1 MTSIPLK
8 LTAEYWQELSVTK
21 HDIEFLQNHLFETEI
36 PLNGRELTAVLIDE
50 RLHLEREADAK
61 KQENRGAA
69 YLPKGEYKPEQALVF
84 RALGYK
90 KGQVVSVRPGN
101 NPELGAFDVL
111 EVLMEDGATRL
122 FASRLNEHK
131 LNQPVEEKVDPGS
144 DPQAILAEYGEEIE
158 QKLSAALASDENIA
172 QVGGRWFPCALLID
186 INSGHLNLAE
196 AVLEMSGGEPL
207 STSSLMEQIDLARD
221 ANNTKLTEFSLNYAL
236 QEDGRFDEVGPAGQ
250 VLWCLRRLEPD
261 EVRDTPVFLKY
272 TPIEYDPS
280 LLTAQMLTLEAQLDD
295 ELSAVVL
302 QKHPKTNEATLTLT
316 YPHWRAG
323 TLPISARVRSFFPT
337 AYYAPRIRF
346 TLVDGRT
353 GEKIPAW
360 VVREHGYVYGLRTWY
375 EKQKLIPGAYITVR
389 RSNMPG
395 EVIVEAKTRRPVREW
410 VRTVLAGSDGGLV
423 FALLKQEVGCE
434 YNDRMA
440 IVVPDVKAV
449 DAAFLQV
456 SKSTRP
462 LDKLLREM
470 LRELAK
476 LTPQGHV
483 HAEELYSAV
492 NILRRVPPAPLLAQL
507 ASSSD
512 FVHVGDLHFRLGEA
526 AVEEE

>member
-8 LTAEYWQELSVTK
+8 LTVQYWQELSVTK
-21 HDIEFLQNHLFETEI
+21 RDIEFLQNHLFETEV

-50 RLHLEREADAK
+50 RLRSEREAEAK
-61 KQENRGAA
+61 KQKNIGVA
-69 YLPKGEYKPEQALVF
+69 YLPEGEYKPGQTLIF

-90 KGQVVSVRPGN
+90 QGKVVSVRPGK
-101 NPELGAFDVL
+101 NPQMGTFDVL
-111 EVLMEDGATRL
+111 EMLMDDGATRL
-122 FASRLNEHK
+122 FASRLSEHK
-131 LNQPVEEKVDPGS
+131 LNLPVEEKADPES
-144 DPQAILAEYGEEIE
+144 DPQAILAEYGEELE
-158 QKLSAALASDENIA
+158 QKLSTALASDENIA
-172 QVGGRWFPCALLID
+172 QVAGRWFPRALLMD

-207 STSSLMEQIDLARD
+207 SASSLMEQIDLPRD
-221 ANNTKLTEFSLNYAL
+221 ANTALTEFSLNYAL
-236 QEDGRFDEVGPAGQ
+236 QMDGRFDEVGPAGQ

-261 EVRDTPVFLKY
+261 EVQNVPASLKY
-272 TPIEYDPS
+272 TPIDYDPS
-280 LLTAQMLTLEAQLDD
+280 LLTPQMLALEAQLDD
-295 ELSAVVL
+295 ELSATP
-302 QKHPKTNEATLTLT
+302 QKPGKPYEATLTLT

-337 AYYAPRIRF
+337 AFYTPRIRF

-360 VVREHGYVYGLRTWY
+360 VVREHGYVYGLRSWY
-375 EKQKLIPGAYITVR
+375 EKQKLIPGAYLTVR

-395 EVIVEAKTRRPVREW
+395 EVIVEAKIRRPVREW

-434 YNDRMA
+434 YNERMA

-449 DAAFLQV
+449 DASFLQT
-456 SKSTRP
+456 SKGPRS
-462 LDKLLREM
+462 LEKLIRDM

-492 NILRRVPPAPLLAQL
+492 NILRRVPPALLFAQL

-512 FVHVGDLHFRLGEA
+512 FVHVGDLHFRLGEMV
-526 AVEEE
+526 VEEE

>member
-8 LTAEYWQELSVTK
+8 LTAEYWQKLSVTNR
-21 HDIEFLQNHLFETEI
+21 DIEFLQNHLFETEV
-36 PLNGRELTAVLIDE
+36 PSNGRELLIVLIDE
-50 RLHLEREADAK
+50 RLRLERDAEAK
-61 KQENRGAA
+61 KQKNIGVA
-69 YLPKGEYKPEQALVF
+69 YLPEGEYKTGQTLIF

-90 KGQVVSVRPGN
+90 QGQVTSVRPGK
-101 NPELGAFDVL
+101 NPQLGDFEVL
-111 EVLMEDGATRL
+111 EMRMEDGATRL
-122 FASRLNEHK
+122 FASRLSEHK
-131 LNQPVEEKVDPGS
+131 LNLPVEEKIDPDS
-144 DPQAILAEYGEEIE
+144 DPQVILAEHGEELE
-158 QKLSAALASDENIA
+158 QKLTTALVSDENLA
-172 QVGGRWFPCALLID
+172 QVAGRWFPRALLMD

-207 STSSLMEQIDLARD
+207 SASSLMGQIDLPRD
-221 ANNTKLTEFSLNYAL
+221 ANTALTEFSLNYAL
-236 QEDGRFDEVGPAGQ
+236 QMDGRFDEVGPAGQ

-261 EVRDTPVFLKY
+261 EVQNVPASLKY
-272 TPIEYDPS
+272 APIDYDPS
-280 LLTAQMLTLEAQLDD
+280 TLTAQMLAFEAQMDD
-295 ELSAVVL
+295 ELTTGV
-302 QKHPKTNEATLTLT
+302 QKTPKAQETTLTLT

-323 TLPISARVRSFFPT
+323 TLPISARARQFFPT
-337 AYYAPRIRF
+337 AFYTPRIRF

-360 VVREHGYVYGLRTWY
+360 VVREHGYVYGLRAWY

-389 RSNMPG
+389 RSNTPG

-434 YNDRMA
+434 YNERMA

-449 DAAFLQV
+449 DAAFLQT
-456 SKSTRP
+456 SKGPRS
-462 LDKLLREM
+462 LEKLIRDM

-492 NILRRVPPAPLLAQL
+492 NILRRIPPAPLLAHL
-507 ASSSD
+507 ASSGD
-512 FVHVGDLHFRLGEA
+512 FVHVGDLHFRLGE
-526 AVEEE
+526 VVTEEE

>member
-21 HDIEFLQNHLFETEI
+21 RDIEFLQNHLFETEV

-61 KQENRGAA
+61 KQKNMGAA
-69 YLPKGEYKPEQALVF
+69 YLPKEEYKPGQALVF

-90 KGQVVSVRPGN
+90 HGQVVSVRPGN

-111 EVLMEDGATRL
+111 EMLMEDGATRL
-122 FASRLNEHK
+122 FASRLSEHK

-144 DPQAILAEYGEEIE
+144 DPQAILAEYGEELE

-172 QVGGRWFPCALLID
+172 QVGGRWFPCALLMD

-207 STSSLMEQIDLARD
+207 ATSSLMEQIDLARD
-221 ANNTKLTEFSLNYAL
+221 ANSRLTEFSLNYAL

-261 EVRDTPVFLKY
+261 EVQDTPVFLKY

-280 LLTAQMLTLEAQLDD
+280 LLTAQMLAFEAQLDD
-295 ELSAVVL
+295 ELSAVV
-302 QKHPKTNEATLTLT
+302 QKPSKANEATLTLT

-360 VVREHGYVYGLRTWY
+360 VVSTDTFTACAVGTRSKSSSPEPILPSDAAIRR
-375 EKQKLIPGAYITVR
+375 VR
-389 RSNMPG
+389 WLWKPRSAARC
-395 EVIVEAKTRRPVREW
+395 V
-410 VRTVLAGSDGGLV
+410 S
-423 FALLKQEVGCE
+423 GCGRCWPA
-434 YNDRMA
+434 RMA
-440 IVVPDVKAV
+440 AW
-449 DAAFLQV
+449 
-456 SKSTRP
+456 
-462 LDKLLREM
+462 
-470 LRELAK
+470 
-476 LTPQGHV
+476 
-483 HAEELYSAV
+483 YS
-492 NILRRVPPAPLLAQL
+492 PC
-507 ASSSD
+507 
-512 FVHVGDLHFRLGEA
+512 
-526 AVEEE
+526 

>member
-8 LTAEYWQELSVTK
+8 LTAQYWQELSVTK
-21 HDIEFLQNHLFETEI
+21 HDIEFLENHLFETEL
-36 PLNGRELTAVLIDE
+36 PLNGRELTEVLIEE
-50 RLHLEREADAK
+50 RLRVERDTEAK
-61 KQENRGAA
+61 KQKNIGVA
-69 YLPKGEYKPEQALVF
+69 YLPEGDYKTGQTLIF
-84 RALGYK
+84 RALGHK
-90 KGQVVSVRPGN
+90 QGKVVSVRPGK
-101 NPELGAFDVL
+101 NPQLGDFEVL
-111 EVLMEDGATRL
+111 EMLMEDGATRL
-122 FASRLNEHK
+122 FASHLSQHK
-131 LNQPVEEKVDPGS
+131 LNLPVEEKADPDS
-144 DPQAILAEYGEEIE
+144 DPQAILAEYGEELE

-172 QVGGRWFPCALLID
+172 QVAGRWFPRALLMD

-196 AVLEMSGGEPL
+196 AVLDMSGGEPL
-207 STSSLMEQIDLARD
+207 SASKLMEQIELAHD
-221 ANNTKLTEFSLNYAL
+221 ANTALTEFSLNYAL
-236 QEDGRFDEVGPAGQ
+236 QVDGRFDEVGPVGQ

-261 EVRDTPVFLKY
+261 EVQNVPAFLKY
-272 TPIEYDPS
+272 TPVDYDPS
-280 LLTAQMLTLEAQLDD
+280 LLTAQMLAFEAQLDD
-295 ELSAVVL
+295 ELSAAP
-302 QKHPKTNEATLTLT
+302 QKPAKTNESTLTLT

-323 TLPISARVRSFFPT
+323 TLPVSARMRQFFPT
-337 AYYAPRIRF
+337 AFYAPRIRF

-360 VVREHGYVYGLRTWY
+360 VVRENGYVFGLRGWY

-389 RSNMPG
+389 RSPVVG

-449 DAAFLQV
+449 DAAFLQT
-456 SKSTRP
+456 SKGPRS
-462 LDKLLREM
+462 LEKLIRDM

-492 NILRRVPPAPLLAQL
+492 NILRRLPPAPLLTHL

-512 FVHVGDLHFRLGEA
+512 IVHVGDLHFRLGEV
-526 AVEEE
+526 VEEE

>member
-1 MTSIPLK
+1 MTNIPLK

-21 HDIEFLQNHLFETEI
+21 RDIEFLQNHLFETEV

-50 RLHLEREADAK
+50 RLQAERDANAK
-61 KQENRGAA
+61 KQKNVGAS
-69 YLPKGEYKPEQALVF
+69 YLPEGHYKTGQSLVF

-90 KGQVVSVRPGN
+90 QGQVVSVRPGK
-101 NPELGAFDVL
+101 NPQMGDFDVL
-111 EVLMEDGATRL
+111 EVLMEDGASRL
-122 FASRLNEHK
+122 FAAALSEHTLNH
-131 LNQPVEEKVDPGS
+131 PVEEKADPES
-144 DPQAILAEYGEEIE
+144 DPQAILTEYGEDLE
-158 QKLSAALASDENIA
+158 QKLSAALASDGNVA
-172 QVGGRWFPCALLID
+172 QVAGRWFPCALLMD

-207 STSSLMEQIDLARD
+207 SASSLMEQIDLARD
-221 ANNTKLTEFSLNYAL
+221 AGTKLAEFSLNYAL

-261 EVRDTPVFLKY
+261 EVQNVPASLKY

-295 ELSAVVL
+295 ELSVAV
-302 QKHPKTNEATLTLT
+302 QKPVKANEATLTLT

-323 TLPISARVRSFFPT
+323 TLPISARMRSFFPT
-337 AYYAPRIRF
+337 AHYAPRIRF
-346 TLVDGRT
+346 TLVDGKTR
-353 GEKIPAW
+353 EKIPAW
-360 VVREHGYVYGLRTWY
+360 VVREHGYVYGLRSWY
-375 EKQKLIPGAYITVR
+375 EKQKLIPGAYITLR
-389 RSNMPG
+389 RGDVLG
-395 EVIVEAKTRRPVREW
+395 EVVVEAKTRRPVREW

-440 IVVPDVKAV
+440 IVVPDIKAV
-449 DAAFLQV
+449 DASFLQM
-456 SKSTRP
+456 SNNSRS
-462 LDKLLREM
+462 LERLIRDM

-492 NILRRVPPAPLLAQL
+492 NILRRVPPAPLFAKL

-512 FVHVGDLHFRLGEA
+512 FMHVGDLHFRLGEA
-526 AVEEE
+526 AMVEE